1 MTGHSILSAVALAVV
16 FSVSPAI
23 ANHDQGQGKSQ
34 DHLHR
39 DSASTTLTVPA
50 LGSGVMLMVGVAA
63 WLVYRRRR

>member
-1 MTGHSILSAVALAVV
+1 VRSILSAVALAVIC
-16 FSVSPAI
+16 SVSPAI

-39 DSASTTLTVPA
+39 NPASTTLAVPA
-50 LGSGVMLMVGVAA
+50 LGSGVMLMVGVAV